1 MVDKEG
7 LFLCGSLCI
16 SPISRIVFFSFLAV
30 VAVVVAA
37 LAGGDVVVVVVVAIV
52 VVASTVPETP
62 IIENGDRTRS
72 DQGCQIRLGSM
83 LNWKVR

>member
-30 VAVVVAA
+30 VAVAVV
-37 LAGGDVVVVVVVAIV
+37 VVVVVVVAIV

-62 IIENGDRTRS
+62 IIENEDRNRS
-72 DQGCQIRLGSM
+72 DQGCQIRLGLM
-83 LNWKVR
+83 LNWNVR